1 MNVSY
6 KLKPYQTKD
15 GTKVGK
21 IFLRVRNDSSKLDL
35 LFKTGIQIAPDYWDA
50 SVPGYKDST
59 PIEVLSSQ
67 EVKQVNEQLQQLI
80 ICIRTNCNDESSKE
94 AIERTISIFMQT
106 TKEDKSTER
115 TKNKRTKAI
124 LDKVEQSQGNK
135 DATARLTAI
144 GYFKRYLDE
153 GNFNSWHN
161 QALTS
166 VMHKLERYEAWQG
179 YLAEVDDFHLYL
191 EDFNFEEME
200 RYHEYL
206 SHESEYRDAYPDFF
220 RQFKLMKPID
230 IRPLSKNSICI
241 GIQRLNMFLNWC
253 VKEGLITDLS
263 FRRFKC
269 DGQIYGVPYYLT
281 IEERNFLM
289 DFDLSDFPRLE
300 LHRDKF
306 VFQCLIGCR
315 CDDLDRMTWDCIHD
329 DYLEF
334 IPHKNLLNNK
344 TDIVRMP
351 MTDKMR
357 IILERQDPTIQN
369 FFLPYCQDIYRV
381 DIKAVLRKAGIN
393 RLVTLIDGKTRKGIQ
408 RPICDVAASHLARR
422 TFVANLYNK
431 VQDPALISSL
441 TGHVEDSKAFARY
454 RVVEDDTK
462 RNLIDLID

>member
-21 IFLRVRNDSSKLDL
+21 IFLRVRNDKSKLDL
-35 LFKTGIQIAPDYWDA
+35 LFKTGFQIDPNYWSA
-50 SVPGYKDST
+50 SIPGYKLTT
-59 PIEVLSSQ
+59 PDDVVGGKELRQ
-67 EVKQVNEQLQQLI
+67 YNEHLQQLI
-80 ICIRTNCNDESSKE
+80 LCIRQNCDDNSSKE
-94 AIERTISIFMQT
+94 AIEHNVSIFLRTIVEIQP
-106 TKEDKSTER
+106 KER
-115 TKNKRTKAI
+115 TKNERTRAI
-124 LDKVEQSQGNK
+124 LDIVEKSNGSK
-135 DATARLTAI
+135 TKARMTAVD
-144 GYFKRYLDE
+144 YFKRYLE
-153 GNFNSWHN
+153 VSKFNSWHN

-179 YLAEVDDFHLYL
+179 YLAEVDDFKLYL
-191 EDFNFEEME
+191 EDFNFDEME

-206 SHESEYRDAYPDFF
+206 SHESDYRDAYPDFF
-220 RQFKLMKPID
+220 AQFKLFKPID
-230 IRPLSKNSICI
+230 IRALSKNSIST

-253 VKEGLITDLS
+253 VKEGLIKDLS

-269 DGQIYGVPYYLT
+269 DGQIYSVPYYLT
-281 IEERNFLM
+281 IEERNHLM
-289 DFDLSDFPRLE
+289 DFDLSNYPRLE

-315 CDDLDRMTWDCIHD
+315 CDDLDRMTWDCINGD
-329 DYLEF
+329 FIEF
-334 IPHKNLLNNK
+334 IPHKNLLNGK
-344 TDIVRMP
+344 TDIVRFP
-351 MTDKMR
+351 LTDSMR

-369 FFLPYCQDIYRV
+369 FFLPYCQDTYRK
-381 DIKAVLRKAGIN
+381 DIKAVLKKAGIT
-393 RLVTLIDGKTRKGIQ
+393 RMVTLIDGKTRMGKQ

-454 RVVEDDTK
+454 RVVEEDTK
-462 RNLIDLID
+462 RKLIDLID

>member
-1 MNVSY
+1 MN
-6 KLKPYQTKD
+6 
-15 GTKVGK
+15 
-21 IFLRVRNDSSKLDL
+21 
-35 LFKTGIQIAPDYWDA
+35 
-50 SVPGYKDST
+50 
-59 PIEVLSSQ
+59 
-67 EVKQVNEQLQQLI
+67 
-80 ICIRTNCNDESSKE
+80 
-94 AIERTISIFMQT
+94 
-106 TKEDKSTER
+106 
-115 TKNKRTKAI
+115 
-124 LDKVEQSQGNK
+124 
-135 DATARLTAI
+135 
-144 GYFKRYLDE
+144 
-153 GNFNSWHN
+153 
-161 QALTS
+161 
-166 VMHKLERYEAWQG
+166 KLERYEAWQG
-179 YLAEVDDFHLYL
+179 YLAEVDDFKLYL

-200 RYHEYL
+200 RYHEYI

-220 RQFKLMKPID
+220 AQFKLFKPID
-230 IRPLSKNSICI
+230 IRPLSKNSISI

-253 VKEGLITDLS
+253 VKQDLITDLS

-289 DFDLSDFPRLE
+289 DFDLSGFPRLE

-315 CDDLDRMTWDCIHD
+315 CDDLDRLTWDCIHGD
-329 DYLEF
+329 FLEF
-334 IPHKNLLNNK
+334 LPHKNLLNNK

-369 FFLPYCQDIYRV
+369 FFLPYCQDTYRR

-462 RNLIDLID
+462 RKLIDLID